1 MTLATASTLMAS
13 LALLAGV
20 SAFVTLGFL
29 ALPGGRA
36 WLQEILA
43 GQERGLLALA
53 WLAVSTASLGSL
65 YLSEVVG
72 FLPCLLCWYQR
83 IAMYPLV
90 VILGVA
96 LLLGDTRVW
105 RYVLPIAGIGLLIS
119 SYHVLIQFQPVVAL
133 VPCSEEIPCTVRYLS
148 VFGFVSIPVMAGMGF
163 LFAGAFTLAARVA
176 GGAEPEDG

>member
-1 MTLATASTLMAS
+1 MNLATASTLMAT
-13 LALLAGV
+13 LALLAGGIGL
-20 SAFVTLGFL
+20 VTLGLL

-36 WLQEILA
+36 WLTELLA

-53 WLAVSTASLGSL
+53 WLAVTTASLGSL

-72 FLPCLLCWYQR
+72 FVPCLLCWYQR

-105 RYVLPIAGIGLLIS
+105 RYVLPLAGMGLLIS

-148 VFGFVSIPVMAGMGF
+148 VFGFVSIPVMASMGF
-163 LFAGAFTLAARVA
+163 IFAGAFTVAARVTA
-176 GGAEPEDG
+176 GVEPLEE